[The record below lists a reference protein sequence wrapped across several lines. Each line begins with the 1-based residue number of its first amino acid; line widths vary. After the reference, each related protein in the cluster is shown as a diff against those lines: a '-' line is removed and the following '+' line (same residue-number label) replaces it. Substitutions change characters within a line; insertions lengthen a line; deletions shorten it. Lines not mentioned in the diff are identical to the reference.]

1 MFKKWIN
8 LNAKSLLQRYE
19 IRYYDFAKKI
29 CICLQMQQHIWMKMA
44 YEKNLRASHCCLCA
58 LPKRKKY
65 KISIFYGIR
74 FIANRDMICMRQH
87 QLALP
92 SKMHVHKFHVSLFFM
107 QIPLWKIPLYPTRYV
122 HLISLVIHD
131 FPFFLISFHF
141 LLLLL
146 PFTWLNSIWFFIY
159 TLTSSRCERWR
170 CCLLLPQRH
179 HHCITRSRCNTIYMA
194 WIVISL

>member
-1 MFKKWIN
+1 MQNLSCKDMRSDIMILRKK
-8 LNAKSLLQRYE
+8 NASVYKCSSIFGWRW
-19 IRYYDFAKKI
+19 RTK
-29 CICLQMQQHIWMKMA
+29 
-44 YEKNLRASHCCLCA
+44 KNLRASHSCLCA